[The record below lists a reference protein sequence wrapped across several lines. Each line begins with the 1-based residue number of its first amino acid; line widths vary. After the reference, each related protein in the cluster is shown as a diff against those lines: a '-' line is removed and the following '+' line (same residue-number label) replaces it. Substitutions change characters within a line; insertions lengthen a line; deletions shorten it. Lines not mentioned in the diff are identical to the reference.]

1 MTRKC
6 MSKWGLFISVF
17 LPAFLACEKELELD
31 VPTPENKVVVDG
43 YIEAGRHPVVYLTQS
58 FPFFE
63 EIDEDQLF
71 ENIVAVAKV
80 TVSTGTQSEIL
91 SLERDTSVYPPF
103 YYTGID
109 ILGEAGKR
117 YDLRVDFQGNVITA
131 STTIPPVAE
140 LDSLW
145 FIRKNDSLGY
155 IRFRLFDDPDEKNYY
170 RTFYRVLGKDDHF
183 VPSYINALDDQYFN
197 GQAGDF
203 SIYKNV
209 DELTDLY
216 YNDKLF
222 DVGQNVRIK
231 IASMDKAHFDF
242 WNSFQGKNL
251 GLTSF
256 TAEPGSIESN
266 IEGGLGV
273 WGGYGST
280 VYSITLR

>member
-1 MTRKC
+1 MTKKRIGQ
-6 MSKWGLFISVF
+6 WGVFILVF
-17 LPAFLACEKELELD
+17 IPAVLACEKELDLD

-63 EIDEDQLF
+63 EIDEDKLF

-80 TVSTGTQSEIL
+80 TVSTDDQSEIL
-91 SLERDTSVYPPF
+91 TLERDTSVYPPF

-109 ILGEAGKR
+109 ILGEPGKR

-145 FIRKNDSLGY
+145 FIRENDSLGY
-155 IRFRLFDDPDEKNYY
+155 IRFRLSDNAHEKNYY
-170 RTFYRVLGKDDHF
+170 RTFYRVLGKDDRF
-183 VPSYINALDDQYFN
+183 VPSYINALNDRYFN
-197 GQAGDF
+197 GQTGDF

-209 DELTDLY
+209 NELTDLY
-216 YNDKLF
+216 YNDKF
-222 DVGQNVRIK
+222 FEVGQNVRIK

-266 IEGGLGV
+266 VNGGLGV

-280 VYSITLR
+280 IYSIVLK